1 MGRLSILRLR
11 SRSRVSII
19 TVTRPRFTGCRGL
32 LSSLVILAIVTL
44 RGRRLGHRGRSW
56 TTGNSIDP
64 RECVP
69 MELARG
75 YLIAWVKV
83 TAYHPTTSS
92 SSSLSSC
99 TIYIH
104 IYIHAPLLACCTVC
118 LDRTSASSVE
128 IPIRNGTGGGNF
140 STASLHRLSR
150 YVVLASSGLLYRTFA
165 LRKLLDRW
173 DRLEDCWKSR

>member
-1 MGRLSILRLR
+1 
-11 SRSRVSII
+11 
-19 TVTRPRFTGCRGL
+19 
-32 LSSLVILAIVTL
+32 
-44 RGRRLGHRGRSW
+44 
-56 TTGNSIDP
+56 
-64 RECVP
+64 

-173 DRLEDCWKSR
+173 DRLEESLDVRSSLYLEERERESIGGSRDCIHGGGREK

>member
-1 MGRLSILRLR
+1 MNDRQQYR
-11 SRSRVSII
+11 SAGMCANGVGSRIPDCLGQGHCLPPNHLVVVFS
-19 TVTRPRFTGCRGL
+19 L
-32 LSSLVILAIVTL
+32 LL
-44 RGRRLGHRGRSW
+44 H
-56 TTGNSIDP
+56 
-64 RECVP
+64 
-69 MELARG
+69 
-75 YLIAWVKV
+75 
-83 TAYHPTTSS
+83 H
-92 SSSLSSC
+92 
-99 TIYIH
+99 IYIY